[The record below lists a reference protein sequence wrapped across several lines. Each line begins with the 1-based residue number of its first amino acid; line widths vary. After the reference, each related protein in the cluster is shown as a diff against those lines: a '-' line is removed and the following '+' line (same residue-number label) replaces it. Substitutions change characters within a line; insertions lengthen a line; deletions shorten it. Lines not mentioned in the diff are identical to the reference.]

1 MIVAYS
7 TEREREHESQKLLGV
22 LHNRQTAYGEGQAK
36 GVGQQRREAMA
47 NMKWAEKKFAKVKAL
62 YSVEPAV
69 LDTARSELLAAQQ
82 KLEELT
88 RKVGAG
94 KSCDGTSLPA
104 SRIRGISGRVALRL
118 AGVKLHDEK
127 CAFCNSTKLLVCYSC
142 SRSICTEHCNYIG
155 GGKSATASDG
165 QERRLGGAH
174 ATCIDYEACYKQQRD
189 NDRALAPVA
198 LRRR

>member
-1 MIVAYS
+1 M
-7 TEREREHESQKLLGV
+7 
-22 LHNRQTAYGEGQAK
+22 
-36 GVGQQRREAMA
+36 GQQRREAMA
-47 NMKWAEKKFAKVKAL
+47 NMRWAEKNYGDAK
-62 YSVEPAV
+62 E
-69 LDTARSELLAAQQ
+69 TARSELLAAQQ

-127 CAFCNSTKLLVCYSC
+127 CSFCNCTKLLVCYSC
-142 SRSICTEHCNYIG
+142 SRSICAEHCNYIG

-165 QERRLGGAH
+165 QERRLGGGH
-174 ATCIDYEACYKQQRD
+174 AACVVGEDSLPQAVHRS
-189 NDRALAPVA
+189 RGLAWHDLHSRVHDGARVA
-198 LRRR
+198 CER

>member
-1 MIVAYS
+1 MTRHTLQGRS
-7 TEREREHESQKLLGV
+7 ESEV
-22 LHNRQTAYGEGQAK
+22 LWF
-36 GVGQQRREAMA
+36 QRREAMA
-47 NMKWAEKKFAKVKAL
+47 TMKWAEKKFARVKAL

-88 RKVGAG
+88 RKVGSG
-94 KSCDGTSLPA
+94 KSCDGTPLPA

-118 AGVKLHDEK
+118 AGVKLPDDK